1 MKAIIRS
8 EYGSPD
14 VLRLV
19 DAALPEPGPKQVRVT
34 VEAAGVDIGAWH
46 LMAGLPTMVRPALG
60 LPRPRRQGLG
70 TELAGVVDA
79 VGSEVTRFRSGDR
92 VFGIG
97 SSGTFA
103 EFALAAEKNLV
114 PRSPGVG
121 AEAAAASAV
130 SAVTAVQ
137 ALASLK
143 PGDRVLVLGAS
154 GGVGSFAAQI
164 ATARGAHVTGVAS
177 TAKLDLVRGLGVD
190 EVVDYTVA
198 DPTDGSKT
206 YDLILEMGGIRPWA
220 VLRRALVPGG
230 RAVIV
235 GGEGGGRVTGGFLKN
250 LIAAPASV
258 FHSRKIVGLVS
269 TTNVETLTAVDTMLA
284 DGSLKPVIEKVYP
297 LAETADALRR
307 LEAHRVRGKL
317 VISPSA

>member
-1 MKAIIRS
+1 MKAVIRT

-14 VLRLV
+14 VIRLV
-19 DAALPEPGPKQVRVT
+19 QRELPEPGPREVRVR
-34 VEAAGVDIGAWH
+34 VEAAGVDIGVWH
-46 LMAGLPTMVRPALG
+46 LMTGLPTMVRPALG
-60 LPRPRRQGLG
+60 LPRPRQHGLG
-70 TELAGVVDA
+70 TELAGTVDA
-79 VGSEVTRFRSGDR
+79 VGSEVTRFSPGDA

-103 EFALAAEKNLV
+103 EFALAQEKHLA
-114 PRSPGVG
+114 PRSSGVS

-137 ALASLK
+137 ALEGLK
-143 PGDRVLVLGAS
+143 PGERVLVLGAS

-164 ATARGAHVTGVAS
+164 AKARGAHVTGVAS

-190 EVVDYTVA
+190 EVLDYTAV
-198 DPTDGSKT
+198 DPTDGSRT
-206 YDLILEMGGIRPWA
+206 YDLILEMGGIRPWS

-250 LIAAPASV
+250 LVAAPASL
-258 FHSRKIVGLVS
+258 FSSRKIRGLVAS
-269 TTNVETLTAVDTMLA
+269 TNVETLTTVDAMLA
-284 DGSLKPVIEKVYP
+284 DGTITPAIEKTYP

-307 LEAHRVRGKL
+307 LEAHQVRGKL
-317 VISPSA
+317 VITPAV